1 MRCCG
6 SGCHNSVEQHQ
17 SLRHARWVA
26 SKGSNR
32 SSHTD
37 ASHGCSHGSSF
48 CMPQIHFQSLEME
61 FNKEKRKRGVGGGK
75 VSEKSESAHTKKRYY
90 VVKESRGGLQVS
102 GHGSGY
108 TSWAKKSLTS
118 RVVLRWSL
126 PRQTDCT
133 DTPRELARS
142 PPGGCQVSGPWGD
155 C

>member
-1 MRCCG
+1 
-6 SGCHNSVEQHQ
+6 
-17 SLRHARWVA
+17 
-26 SKGSNR
+26 
-32 SSHTD
+32 
-37 ASHGCSHGSSF
+37 
-48 CMPQIHFQSLEME
+48 ME

-126 PRQTDCT
+126 PRQTAQT
-133 DTPRELARS
+133 HRVSWRAAHQVAAR
-142 PPGGCQVSGPWGD
+142 
-155 C
+155 